1 MFAEWPCPLPGGTT
15 GTENARIFEKGRDH
29 RLLVIPPLFDEHNK
43 MRHQLVEVMRRLDLT
58 GIDSVMPDQPGWNES
73 KASLADQ
80 SLDGWREA
88 MKAAVQ
94 HFKPTR
100 YFAVRAGA
108 LLVPVGLPGWDYAPT
123 GGKQVLR
130 GMVRARIIAA
140 KEAGREET
148 TDALM
153 RLGRSEGVELAG
165 WKLGASMVSQLEAA
179 EVAESPLRRKIDQA
193 TVGGKPLWLRAEPDD
208 DPEQA
213 DALAAIIA
221 VSLDS
226 AGGAG

>member
-1 MFAEWPCPLPGGTT
+1 MFAEWTCPLPGGTT
-15 GTENARIFEKGRDH
+15 GTESARIFDDGRDH

-43 MRHQLVEVMRRLDLT
+43 MRHQLVEVMRRLHLS
-58 GIDSVMPDQPGWNES
+58 GIDSVLPDMPGTNES
-73 KASLADQ
+73 KAPLREQ
-80 SLDGWREA
+80 SLDGWRTA

-100 YFAVRAGA
+100 FLAVRAGA
-108 LLVPVGLPGWDYAPT
+108 LLVPVGLPGWDYSPM

-148 TDALM
+148 SDGLM
-153 RLGRSEGVELAG
+153 QSGRTEGIELAG
-165 WKLGASMVSQLEAA
+165 WPLGADMVGELETA
-179 EVAESPLRRKIDQA
+179 EVASSPLRQRIDQSL
-193 TVGGKPLWLRAEPDD
+193 VGGKPLWLRAEPDD

-221 VSLDS
+221 VALDPQ
-226 AGGAG
+226 ADTR